1 MRKFFLFVVFFFLG
15 ATTILFSQN
24 KEYPKIVKNGM
35 EFYEYTVRQ
44 SEGLWTISQ
53 RFGVSQAEIHKHN
66 PEIKASNGL
75 KVGQRLII
83 PIKKNVSEHETIK
96 KEETSF
102 RVHIVQRKQTLYAI
116 SKIYKVNIA
125 DLISIN
131 NLQGSEIKEG
141 QKLLIPQKRVLS
153 ENKDIVDPI
162 VNTITFI
169 EHEVK
174 RKETLFSISRLYGVD
189 INDITQ
195 YNTIKESLPKGMILK
210 IPQKKEVKKISA
222 DTLVL
227 ENKKDSLLE
236 KKDSSPA
243 FRIGVLL
250 PFRLSE
256 KKSNDRFLDFY
267 KGCLLA
273 LDNAKEKG
281 ISCEVFTYDTESS
294 KTTILEILEEESLT
308 QVDLIIGPAYAE
320 IIPLVAD
327 FAEKNRI
334 YTVIPFSSNV
344 EGIDQNPYL
353 IQVNP
358 SYTMQID
365 LVVADL
371 VRKNRSKLF
380 VIGNILTDEK
390 DRASLFAEK
399 LEKELVKNH
408 VPYESIDIEEA
419 NVDSVLDLTT
429 GAPTLLLLASEN
441 KDKVAPFVKM
451 LSSRRPKNI
460 EVIGFEKWGIE
471 LFLSTALPIQYFS
484 LFLDQKN
491 LATEAYNAQFL
502 NQFGAPVS
510 NEIPRYDMLGFDIT
524 QYMLQMLLINRENP
538 TEAFGSVD
546 VDYIQ
551 SEFKFK
557 PIENGGWVNQNFYI
571 HNNVR

>member
-15 ATTILFSQN
+15 TTTILFSQN
-24 KEYPKIVKNGM
+24 KAYPKIVKNGV
-35 EFYEYTVRQ
+35 EFYEYVVRQ
-44 SEGLWTISQ
+44 SEGLWAISQ

-83 PIKKNVSEHETIK
+83 PVKREIFQTDSTK

-102 RVHIVQRKQTLYAI
+102 RKHIVQRKQTLYAI

-125 DLISIN
+125 DLISCN

-141 QKLLIPQKRVLS
+141 QELLIPQNRVIL
-153 ENKDIVDPI
+153 ENVVEPLVD
-162 VNTITFI
+162 TITFI

-210 IPQKKEVKKISA
+210 IPRKKEVKKIST

-227 ENKKDSLLE
+227 ENKKDSLME
-236 KKDSSPA
+236 KRDSLSS
-243 FRIGVLL
+243 FKIGILL

-273 LDNAKEKG
+273 LNNAKEKG
-281 ISCEVFTYDTESS
+281 ISSEVFTFDTESS
-294 KTTILEILEEESLT
+294 KATMLEILEEGSLK

-327 FAEKNRI
+327 FAKKNKI

-344 EGIDQNPYL
+344 EDIEQNPYL

-358 SYTMQID
+358 SHTIQTD

-371 VRKNRSKLF
+371 VKKNRSKLF
-380 VIGNILTDEK
+380 VLGKVPTNEK
-390 DRASLFAEK
+390 DRGQSFAKK
-399 LEKELVKNH
+399 LEIELVKNH

-419 NVDSVLDLTT
+419 NIDSVLELTAGT
-429 GAPTLLLLASEN
+429 PTLFLLASEN
-441 KDKVAPFVKM
+441 KDKVAPFVRL
-451 LSSRRPKNI
+451 LSSINPKNVEI
-460 EVIGFEKWGIE
+460 IGFEKWGIE
-471 LFLSTALPIQYFS
+471 LFLSTTLPIQYSS

-491 LATEAYNAQFL
+491 LSTEAYNAQFL
-502 NQFGAPVS
+502 NQFGTPVS
-510 NEIPRYDMLGFDIT
+510 SEIPRYDMLGFDIT

-538 TEAFGSVD
+538 TEGFGTVE

-557 PIENGGWVNQNFYI
+557 PIENGGWINQNFYI

>member
-15 ATTILFSQN
+15 TTTILFSQN
-24 KEYPKIVKNGM
+24 KAYPKIVKNGV
-35 EFYEYTVRQ
+35 EFYEYVVRQ
-44 SEGLWTISQ
+44 SEGLWAISQ

-83 PIKKNVSEHETIK
+83 PVKREIFQTDSTK

-102 RVHIVQRKQTLYAI
+102 RKHIVQRKQTLYAI

-125 DLISIN
+125 DLISCN

-141 QKLLIPQKRVLS
+141 QELLIPQNRVIL
-153 ENKDIVDPI
+153 ENVVEPLVD
-162 VNTITFI
+162 TITFI

-210 IPQKKEVKKISA
+210 IPRKKEVKKIST

-227 ENKKDSLLE
+227 ENKKDSLME
-236 KKDSSPA
+236 KRDSLSS
-243 FRIGVLL
+243 FKIGILL

-273 LDNAKEKG
+273 LNNAKEKG
-281 ISCEVFTYDTESS
+281 ISSEVFTFDTESS
-294 KTTILEILEEESLT
+294 KATMLEILEEGSLK

-327 FAEKNRI
+327 FAKKNKI

-344 EGIDQNPYL
+344 EDIEQNPYL

-358 SYTMQID
+358 SHTMQTD

-371 VRKNRSKLF
+371 VKKNRSKLF
-380 VIGNILTDEK
+380 VLGKVPTNEK
-390 DRASLFAEK
+390 DRGQSFAKK
-399 LEKELVKNH
+399 LEIELVKNH

-419 NVDSVLDLTT
+419 NIDSVLELTAGT
-429 GAPTLLLLASEN
+429 PTLFLLASEN
-441 KDKVAPFVKM
+441 KDKVAPFVRL
-451 LSSRRPKNI
+451 LSSIKPKNVEI
-460 EVIGFEKWGIE
+460 IGFEKWGIE
-471 LFLSTALPIQYFS
+471 LFLSTTLPIQYSS

-491 LATEAYNAQFL
+491 LSTEAYNAQFL
-502 NQFGAPVS
+502 NQFGTPVS
-510 NEIPRYDMLGFDIT
+510 SEIPRYDMLGFDIT

-538 TEAFGSVD
+538 TEGFGTVE

-557 PIENGGWVNQNFYI
+557 PIENGGWINQNFYI

>member
-15 ATTILFSQN
+15 TTTILFSQN
-24 KEYPKIVKNGM
+24 KAYPKIVKNGV
-35 EFYEYTVRQ
+35 EFYEYVVRQ
-44 SEGLWTISQ
+44 SEGLWAISQ

-83 PIKKNVSEHETIK
+83 PVKREIFQTDSTK

-102 RVHIVQRKQTLYAI
+102 RKHIVQRKQTLYAI

-125 DLISIN
+125 DLISCN

-141 QKLLIPQKRVLS
+141 QELLIPQNRVIL
-153 ENKDIVDPI
+153 ENVVEPLVD
-162 VNTITFI
+162 TITFI

-210 IPQKKEVKKISA
+210 IPRKKEVKKIST

-227 ENKKDSLLE
+227 ENKKDSLME
-236 KKDSSPA
+236 KRDSLSS
-243 FRIGVLL
+243 FKIGILL

-273 LDNAKEKG
+273 LNNAKEKG
-281 ISCEVFTYDTESS
+281 ISSKVFTFDTESS
-294 KTTILEILEEESLT
+294 KATMLEILEEGSLK

-327 FAEKNRI
+327 FAKKNKI
-334 YTVIPFSSNV
+334 HTVIPFSSNV
-344 EGIDQNPYL
+344 EDIEQNPYL

-358 SYTMQID
+358 SHTMQTD

-371 VRKNRSKLF
+371 VKKNRSKLF
-380 VIGNILTDEK
+380 VLGKVPTNEK
-390 DRASLFAEK
+390 DRGQSFAKK
-399 LEKELVKNH
+399 LEIELVKNH

-419 NVDSVLDLTT
+419 NIDSVLELTA
-429 GAPTLLLLASEN
+429 GAPTLFLLASEN
-441 KDKVAPFVKM
+441 KDKVAPFVRL
-451 LSSRRPKNI
+451 LSSIKPKNVEI
-460 EVIGFEKWGIE
+460 IGFEKWGIE
-471 LFLSTALPIQYFS
+471 LFLSTTLPIQYSS

-491 LATEAYNAQFL
+491 LSTEAYNAQFL
-502 NQFGAPVS
+502 NQFGTPVS
-510 NEIPRYDMLGFDIT
+510 SEIPRYDMLGFDIT

-538 TEAFGSVD
+538 TEGFGTVE

-557 PIENGGWVNQNFYI
+557 PIENGGWINQNFYI

>member
-15 ATTILFSQN
+15 TTTILFSQN
-24 KEYPKIVKNGM
+24 KAYPKIVKNGV
-35 EFYEYTVRQ
+35 EFYEYVVRQ
-44 SEGLWTISQ
+44 SEGLWAISQ

-83 PIKKNVSEHETIK
+83 PVKREIFQTDSTK

-102 RVHIVQRKQTLYAI
+102 RKHIVQRKQTLYAI

-125 DLISIN
+125 DLISCN

-141 QKLLIPQKRVLS
+141 QELLIPQNRVIL
-153 ENKDIVDPI
+153 ENVVEPLVD
-162 VNTITFI
+162 TITFI

-210 IPQKKEVKKISA
+210 IPRKKEVKKIST

-227 ENKKDSLLE
+227 ENKKDSLME
-236 KKDSSPA
+236 KRDSLSS
-243 FRIGVLL
+243 FKIGILL

-273 LDNAKEKG
+273 LNNAKEKG
-281 ISCEVFTYDTESS
+281 ISSEVFTFDTESS
-294 KTTILEILEEESLT
+294 KATMLEILEEGSLK

-327 FAEKNRI
+327 FAKKNKI
-334 YTVIPFSSNV
+334 HTVIPFSSNV
-344 EGIDQNPYL
+344 EDIEQNPYL

-358 SYTMQID
+358 SHTMQTD

-371 VRKNRSKLF
+371 VKKNRSKLF
-380 VIGNILTDEK
+380 VLGKVPTNEK
-390 DRASLFAEK
+390 DRGQSFAKK
-399 LEKELVKNH
+399 LEIELVKNH

-419 NVDSVLDLTT
+419 NIDSVLELTAGT
-429 GAPTLLLLASEN
+429 PTLFLLASEN
-441 KDKVAPFVKM
+441 KDKVAPFVRL
-451 LSSRRPKNI
+451 LSSIKPKNVEI
-460 EVIGFEKWGIE
+460 IGFEKWGIE
-471 LFLSTALPIQYFS
+471 LFLSTTLPIQYSS

-491 LATEAYNAQFL
+491 LSTEAYNAQFL
-502 NQFGAPVS
+502 NQFGTPVS
-510 NEIPRYDMLGFDIT
+510 SEIPRYDMLGFDIT

-538 TEAFGSVD
+538 TEGFGTVE

-557 PIENGGWVNQNFYI
+557 PIENGGWINQNFYI